1 MMSNAMPTSMIPTG
15 TIPTGMIMASTM
27 FAYDFMQNAFAA
39 AGIVAVVCGLVGF
52 FLVLRAQTFAG
63 HALSHVGFAGA
74 TGAVL
79 LGISPLWGLVALTL
93 VAGIG
98 MGLLGERLHQRDV
111 AIGIVLAM
119 SLGLGLLFLHFFTA
133 YATQATALLFGNIL
147 GVDAATVWTLLLLGI
162 AAIAALAAIS
172 RPLLFASLQPEL
184 AEAKG
189 VSLRTVSVLFLAV
202 VALAVAQCAQIV
214 GVLLVFALMV
224 GPAAAAQ
231 QITTR
236 FWHGIALSVALA
248 LVEAW
253 FGLVLAFV
261 TDWPTSFWITALSG
275 SIYLAT
281 VLLGDLSP
289 ALRKVAGSV
298 VLVLAT
304 ACAMPALAHGILDR
318 ASPPAGSEV
327 SGSPHEIVLTF
338 TRGLN
343 RCSARSSCATRAVAS
358 WRRPGR
364 GQYRRTTE
372 SSSSKSRL

>member
-1 MMSNAMPTSMIPTG
+1 MRTST
-15 TIPTGMIMASTM
+15 TMASTM
-27 FAYDFMQNAFAA
+27 FTYDFMQNAFAA

-79 LGISPLWGLVALTL
+79 LGIAPLWGLVALTL
-93 VAGIG
+93 LAGIG

-147 GVDAATVWTLLLLGI
+147 GIDATTVWTLLLLGT
-162 AAIAALAAIS
+162 AAAAALAAIS

-189 VSLRTVSVLFLAV
+189 VSLRLISVLFLAI

-231 QITTR
+231 RLTTR
-236 FWHGIALSVALA
+236 FWCGIVLSVALA
-248 LVEAW
+248 LIEAW
-253 FGLVLAFV
+253 FALVLAYV

-275 SIYLAT
+275 CVYLAA
-281 VLLGDLSP
+281 VLMGDLFP
-289 ALRKVAGSV
+289 AS
-298 VLVLAT
+298 
-304 ACAMPALAHGILDR
+304 
-318 ASPPAGSEV
+318 
-327 SGSPHEIVLTF
+327 
-338 TRGLN
+338 
-343 RCSARSSCATRAVAS
+343 
-358 WRRPGR
+358 
-364 GQYRRTTE
+364 Q
-372 SSSSKSRL
+372 

>member
-1 MMSNAMPTSMIPTG
+1 
-15 TIPTGMIMASTM
+15 M
-27 FAYDFMQNAFAA
+27 FTYDFMQNAFAA

-79 LGISPLWGLVALTL
+79 LGVAPLWGLVTLTL
-93 VAGIG
+93 LAGIG

-133 YATQATALLFGNIL
+133 YASQATSLLFGNIL
-147 GVDAATVWTLLLLGI
+147 GVDAATVWTLLLLGLLAAASL
-162 AAIAALAAIS
+162 AAIA

-189 VSLRTVSVLFLAV
+189 VSLRLLSVLFLAI

-231 QITTR
+231 RLTTR
-236 FWHGIALSVALA
+236 FWNGIALSVALA
-248 LVEAW
+248 LLEAW
-253 FGLVLAFV
+253 CALVLAYV

-275 SIYLAT
+275 GVYLTAILT
-281 VLLGDLSP
+281 ASLFP
-289 ALRKVAGSV
+289 A
-298 VLVLAT
+298 
-304 ACAMPALAHGILDR
+304 P
-318 ASPPAGSEV
+318 
-327 SGSPHEIVLTF
+327 
-338 TRGLN
+338 
-343 RCSARSSCATRAVAS
+343 
-358 WRRPGR
+358 
-364 GQYRRTTE
+364 Q
-372 SSSSKSRL
+372 